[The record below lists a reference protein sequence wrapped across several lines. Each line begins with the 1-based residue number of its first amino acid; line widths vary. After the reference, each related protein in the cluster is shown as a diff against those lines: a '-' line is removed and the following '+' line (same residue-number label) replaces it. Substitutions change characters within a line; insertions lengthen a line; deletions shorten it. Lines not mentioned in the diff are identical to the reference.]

1 MELLAQAL
9 NLIMQPCYQLTG
21 NWWLAILLFT
31 VIVKVVLLP
40 MSLWCQKNSI
50 VMVQLMPDLN
60 RLKVKYFGDRETIG
74 DKQNQL
80 YKQRKY
86 HPLLSLVPLAVQ
98 IVILFGLVD
107 VIHGVTD
114 HGAPGTELLGMV
126 PVEDGGISWLMPLL
140 AGLSAIVMGFAQ
152 NRINPLQKA
161 QTRAEKNMTN
171 GLSIA
176 LSFAL
181 GIFVAMGMGFY
192 WVCSNLTSIA
202 IQALCNIII
211 KPANYIDYA
220 DLEESRAQLE
230 ELEALGASDRK
241 WWQRDPN
248 AKREKADYKRF
259 FNVVGKH
266 LVFYSEGSG
275 FYKYFQGIIEW
286 LLANS
291 DVTIHYVTND
301 PDDQVF
307 GIAEG
312 QPRIRP
318 YYIGPKRIITL
329 MMKMDA
335 DMVVATL
342 EDLDTYYIKRS
353 YVRDDVEYV
362 FAFHHMT
369 SAHLT
374 PSLTAFAGYDAA
386 LCVGP
391 HQIEELRR
399 IEERYGHRRK
409 TLVPCGYDLLD
420 RATEGY
426 AKLMERRAA
435 EGADE
440 GRRPTVLIGPSWQE
454 GCIPDSCI
462 DDMLGALLGRG
473 WRIIVRPHPEYVKRY
488 RARWEAILARYADA
502 TEDELLFERDF
513 SSNETVFASD
523 ILITDWSTVAFEFA
537 FSTHKPCVFI
547 DTPMKVG
554 NPKWEE
560 LGIPPT
566 DITLRDKVGVSLD
579 PSDMGR
585 LADVV
590 AEMLANQGAWRDRI
604 AQVTCETVFNL
615 GSGAE
620 AAGQWVL
627 ARLLELQARRKGADG
642 GSAAPAASG
651 GDRASCASGRKSA
664 DSGPALRK
672 SVEAG
677 GAACAKGGKR
687 ACAGAAARTAA
698 PHLRRAARGAASWA
712 PEALVATAIAFPFLA
727 QPAYAYV
734 DPSVMTYTIQALAGV
749 AVALSAVAGV
759 AFRKTRKKL
768 FALLKI
774 DENARKEVEPDIHRV
789 VDGLIVPNAGEDAD
803 ARAAAQAAATS
814 ASVPGAAAGG
824 AGERRGR
831 GGRKGVGAH
840 PEERLRWRARFGFAA
855 AASAF
860 LSFTLLVVAPFE
872 LVAANADSLLLDVG
886 SIWWCMA
893 LLAAAVAAV
902 LALSLS
908 ALRGRAFTAGFSAVL
923 AAGVCF
929 YLQALFMNQGLPTA
943 DGNAV
948 SWRDFA
954 PIAFGTGAVWL
965 AVIVAAV
972 VGSRFRPRL
981 WRVGGV
987 AVALVLA
994 LVQGVGVASLVAN
1007 PQTLDSARTRVD
1019 LTEEGLFDL
1028 SPKGN
1033 VVVFVLDTF
1042 DTAYMDQVLQDY
1054 PDALDAFEG
1063 FTYFRNCTGSM
1074 IPTRYAV
1081 PSLLTGQSVAS
1092 LGSYDEYFH
1101 NAYAHGTFLSDIA
1114 DEGYTVGIYSDST
1127 GMNDEDP
1134 AVRQQIVDQTL
1145 NVRHIDIPV
1154 DPLGTMGILAQCAL
1168 YRDAPWLLKPW
1179 FWYYTDELNN
1189 AMVADTVPL
1198 DAEGN
1203 LVSADAAGD
1212 AASTVYR
1219 MDDAGYLEKLR
1230 DRGLALD
1237 DAGAAGAFRFIHLTG
1252 AHYPYVLD
1260 ENADYVGD
1268 GNSSL
1273 VQQARGSLE
1282 IVAEYLDQMKELGV
1296 YDSSTIIVTA
1306 DHGNWYLTEDI
1317 DAPSTPLMLAK
1328 PARAEGA
1335 LQAGSSSADGPAQA
1349 APVAVSEEPVSHYDL
1364 QATVVEAMGGDP
1376 SAYGSTLFDEHDP
1389 LEPRYYLMTAV
1400 QPDGTYVAYK
1410 EYEIVGDALDFDNWR
1425 LTGREWEIPED

>member
-1 MELLAQAL
+1 MELLASAL

-31 VIVKVVLLP
+31 VIVKVILLP

-50 VMVQLMPDLN
+50 VMVQLMPELN

-86 HPLLSLVPLAVQ
+86 HPLLSLVPLAIQ

-126 PVEDGGISWLMPLL
+126 PVEDGGVSWLMPLL

-152 NRINPLQKA
+152 NRINPLQKE
-161 QTRAEKNMTN
+161 QSRAEKNMTN

-176 LSFAL
+176 LSFVL

-211 KPANYIDYA
+211 KPAKHIDYD
-220 DLEESRAQLE
+220 DLNESRVQLE
-230 ELEALGASDRK
+230 ELEALGKSDRK

-275 FYKYFQGIIEW
+275 FYKYFQGVIEW

-291 DVTIHYVTND
+291 DVTVHYVTND
-301 PDDQVF
+301 PDDQIF

-318 YYIGPKRIITL
+318 YYIGQKRIITL

-335 DMVVATL
+335 DMVVSTL
-342 EDLDTYYIKRS
+342 EDLGTYYIKRS

-369 SAHLT
+369 STHLT
-374 PSLTAFAGYDAA
+374 PPLSAYAGYDAV

-399 IEERYGHRRK
+399 IEERYGQKRK

-420 RATEGY
+420 RVTDGY
-426 AKLMERRAA
+426 AQLMERRAA
-435 EGADE
+435 EGADVD
-440 GRRPTVLIGPSWQE
+440 RKPTVLIGPSWQE

-488 RARWEAILARYADA
+488 RARWEAILARYADVP
-502 TEDELLFERDF
+502 EDELFFERDF
-513 SSNETVFASD
+513 SSNETVFTSD

-579 PSDMGR
+579 PSEMGR
-585 LADVV
+585 LTDVV
-590 AEMLANQGAWRDRI
+590 GEMLAHQGDWHERI
-604 AQVTCETVFNL
+604 AQVTAETVFNL

-627 ARLLELQARRKGADG
+627 ARLLELQARRKDAGGGEGAVRE
-642 GSAAPAASG
+642 AASSDPG
-651 GDRASCASGRKSA
+651 ASSRERS
-664 DSGPALRK
+664 S
-672 SVEAG
+672 
-677 GAACAKGGKR
+677 
-687 ACAGAAARTAA
+687 GAAARMTAA
-698 PHLRRAARGAASWA
+698 RFARAARGAASWA
-712 PEALVATAIAFPFLA
+712 PEALVATAIAFPFLT

-803 ARAAAQAAATS
+803 ARAAAQASLAEGGLPGA
-814 ASVPGAAAGG
+814 GAAAADGG
-824 AGERRGR
+824 ASRPSASC
-831 GGRKGVGAH
+831 GG
-840 PEERLRWRARFGFAA
+840 LRWRARFGFAA
-855 AASAF
+855 AASGF
-860 LSFTLLVVAPFE
+860 LAFTLFIVAPFE
-872 LVAANADSLLLDVG
+872 LVAANVDSLLLDVG

-893 LLAAAVAAV
+893 LLALAVAAV
-902 LALSLS
+902 LALLLS
-908 ALRGRAFTAGFSAVL
+908 ALRGRAFDAGFAAILAV
-923 AAGVCF
+923 GVCF

-965 AVIVAAV
+965 AVVVAAV

-981 WRVGGV
+981 WRIGGV
-987 AVALVLA
+987 AVAVALA
-994 LVQGVGVASLVAN
+994 VVQGVGVASLVAN
-1007 PQTLDSARTRVD
+1007 PQALSSAQTRVD

-1042 DTAYMDQVLQDY
+1042 DTAYMDQVLQEY
-1054 PDALDAFEG
+1054 PDALDGFDG

-1074 IPTRYAV
+1074 IPTSYAV

-1092 LGSYDEYFH
+1092 LGSYDEYFR
-1101 NAYAHGTFLSDIA
+1101 NAYAHGTFLSDISDA
-1114 DEGYTVGIYSDST
+1114 GYTIGIYSDST

-1134 AVRQQIVDQTL
+1134 SVRQEIVDQTL

-1189 AMVADTVPL
+1189 AMVANTVPL
-1198 DAEGN
+1198 DDEGN
-1203 LVSADAAGD
+1203 LVSADADAGEGP
-1212 AASTVYR
+1212 TVYR
-1219 MDDAGYLEKLR
+1219 MDDAGYYRKLQE
-1230 DRGLALD
+1230 RGLSLD
-1237 DAGAAGAFRFIHLTG
+1237 DEGEAGAFRFIHLTG
-1252 AHYPYVLD
+1252 PHYPYVLD
-1260 ENADYVGD
+1260 EDASYVGD

-1273 VQQARGSLE
+1273 VQQARGSLA
-1282 IVAEYLDQMKELGV
+1282 IVAEFLEQMKELGV

-1328 PARAEGA
+1328 PAA
-1335 LQAGSSSADGPAQA
+1335 AGGSQQG
-1349 APVAVSEEPVSHYDL
+1349 APVTVSEEPVSHYDL

-1376 SAYGSTLFDEHDP
+1376 SAYGSSLYDEHDP

-1410 EYEIVGDALDFDNWR
+1410 EYEIVGDAMDFSNWR

>member
-31 VIVKVVLLP
+31 VIVKVILVP

-152 NRINPLQKA
+152 NRINPLQKE
-161 QTRAEKNMTN
+161 QSRAEKNMTN

-353 YVRDDVEYV
+353 YVRDDMEYV

-374 PSLTAFAGYDAA
+374 PSITAFAGYDAA

-409 TLVPCGYDLLD
+409 ALVPCGYDLLD

-488 RARWEAILARYADA
+488 RARWEAILARYADVP
-502 TEDELLFERDF
+502 EDELLFERDF

-566 DITLRDKVGVSLD
+566 DITLRDKVGVSLN
-579 PSDMGR
+579 PSEMGR

-590 AEMLANQGAWRDRI
+590 GEMLANQGAWRDRI
-604 AQVTCETVFNL
+604 AQVTRETVFNL

-642 GSAAPAASG
+642 GEGAVREDASSEQGASG
-651 GDRASCASGRKSA
+651 CEGSSK
-664 DSGPALRK
+664 
-672 SVEAG
+672 
-677 GAACAKGGKR
+677 
-687 ACAGAAARTAA
+687 AAARMTAA
-698 PHLRRAARGAASWA
+698 RFARGARSAASWA
-712 PEALVATAIAFPFLA
+712 PEALVATAIAFPFLT

-768 FALLKI
+768 FSLLKI

-803 ARAAAQAAATS
+803 ARAAAQASLAEGGL
-814 ASVPGAAAGG
+814 PGAGGLGVSG
-824 AGERRGR
+824 AGSARKAADGRRG
-831 GGRKGVGAH
+831 KG
-840 PEERLRWRARFGFAA
+840 LRWRARFGFGFAA
-855 AASAF
+855 AAL
-860 LSFTLLVVAPFE
+860 LSFTLLFVAPLE
-872 LVAANADSLLLDVG
+872 LVAANSSSLLVDAYSV
-886 SIWWCMA
+886 WWFMA
-893 LLAAAVAAV
+893 LLAVGVALV
-902 LALSLS
+902 LALALS
-908 ALRGRAFTAGFSAVL
+908 ALRGRAFMVGFSLVL
-923 AAGVCF
+923 AVGVCC
-929 YLQALFMNQGLPTA
+929 YLQALLMNRGLPTA
-943 DGNAV
+943 DGNTVA
-948 SWRDFA
+948 WQDYTT
-954 PIAFGTGAVWL
+954 IALATALVWL
-965 AVIVAAV
+965 AVIVALVAS
-972 VGSRFRPRL
+972 SRFRPHL
-981 WRVGGV
+981 WRIGGAAV
-987 AVALVLA
+987 ACALVLI
-994 LVQGVGVASLVAN
+994 QGVGVLSLMADPDAIAASKTN
-1007 PQTLDSARTRVD
+1007 VD
-1019 LTEEGLFDL
+1019 LTEEGLFELNEKD
-1028 SPKGN
+1028 N

-1042 DTAYMDQVLQDY
+1042 DTAYMDEVLETY
-1054 PDALDAFEG
+1054 PDALDSFED
-1063 FTYFRNCTGSM
+1063 FTYFHNSTGSM

-1081 PSLLTGQSVAS
+1081 PFLLTGQTPEST
-1092 LGSYDEYFH
+1092 GSFDAFYDE
-1101 NAYAHGTFLSDIA
+1101 AYEKGGFLGAIHDA
-1114 DEGYTVGIYSDST
+1114 GYSIGVYSDST
-1127 GMNDEDP
+1127 GVNDEDES
-1134 AVRQQIVDQTL
+1134 VRQEIADQTL
-1145 NVRHIDIPV
+1145 NIHRIEARV
-1154 DPLGTMGILAQCAL
+1154 DVAGSMGILVQCAL
-1168 YRDAPWLLKPW
+1168 YRDMPWILKPW
-1179 FWYYTDELNN
+1179 FWYYTDELNSD
-1189 AMVADTVPL
+1189 MVADAPEKGTP
-1198 DAEGN
+1198 A
-1203 LVSADAAGD
+1203 AD
-1212 AASTVYR
+1212 ASTVYQ
-1219 MDDAGYLEKLR
+1219 MDDGEYYQELK
-1230 DRGLALD
+1230 DRRLSLTDSGEQ
-1237 DAGAAGAFRFIHLTG
+1237 GAFRFIHLSG
-1252 AHYPYVLD
+1252 AHYPYSLN
-1260 ENADYVGD
+1260 ENAQSMGD
-1268 GNSSL
+1268 GNSTL
-1273 VQQARGSLE
+1273 IRQARGSLT
-1282 IVAEYLDQMKELGV
+1282 IVSEYLEQMKELGV

-1306 DHGNWYLTEDI
+1306 DHGNWYLTEQI
-1317 DAPSTPLMLAK
+1317 DHATSPIMLVKPSCAEAGDRAASRAPL
-1328 PARAEGA
+1328 
-1335 LQAGSSSADGPAQA
+1335 
-1349 APVAVSEEPVSHYDL
+1349 AVSEMPVSHFDF
-1364 QATVVEAMGGDP
+1364 QATVIDAVGGDA
-1376 SAYGSTLFDEHDP
+1376 SAFGQTVFESDDP
-1389 LEPRYYLMTAV
+1389 DRVRHYFMTAV
-1400 QPDGTYVAYK
+1400 RSDQTYVAIK
-1410 EYEIVGDALDFDNWR
+1410 EFEIRGDALDFGNWT